1 MEKSIRII
9 IADPDTGFAESLAEH
24 IEKEKGIEVCAVS
37 NDGTKTVELVK
48 MHDPDVLITDV
59 MLKGMDGLSMISS
72 LRSFGILPHTI
83 VLSGFLNENMVE
95 KARQQ
100 GAEHFF
106 LKPCHIKS
114 LVECIRECA
123 AKEKNTGGYVERLV
137 RDMIIS
143 YGIMPHLLGFGYLR
157 DAVVMTSTGQTPLRG
172 ITKILYPDL
181 ARRHKVSDRDV
192 ERCIRHAIKYGWDS
206 RRMESTLLADA
217 FPESGRSPTNLE
229 FIGFLTTRVQELMA
243 LDNKK
248 AL

>member
-9 IADPDTGFAESLAEH
+9 IADPDMIFAESLAEH
-24 IEKEKGIEVCAVS
+24 IDKEKGIEVCAVS
-37 NDGTKTVELVK
+37 DDGIKTGELVK
-48 MHDPDVLITDV
+48 SYDPDVLITDV
-59 MLKGMDGLSMISS
+59 MLRGTDGLSMISS
-72 LRSFGILPHTI
+72 LRACGALPHTV

-95 KARQQ
+95 RARQQ
-100 GAEHFF
+100 GAEYFF
-106 LKPCHIKS
+106 LKPCHLQS
-114 LVECIRECA
+114 LVECIRDCA
-123 AKEKNTGGYVERLV
+123 AREKNTGGYVEKLV

-181 ARRHKVSDRDV
+181 ARRYRVSDRDV

-206 RRMESTLLADA
+206 RRMESALLAEA

-229 FIGFLTTRVQELMA
+229 FIGFLTSRVQELMS

-248 AL
+248 AF